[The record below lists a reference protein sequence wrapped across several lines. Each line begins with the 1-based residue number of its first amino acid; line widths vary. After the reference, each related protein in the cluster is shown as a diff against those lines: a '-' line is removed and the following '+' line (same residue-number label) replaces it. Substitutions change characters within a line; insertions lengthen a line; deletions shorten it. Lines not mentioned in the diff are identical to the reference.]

1 MGGKLN
7 QQTVE
12 ILSPSIDTRREI
24 AFDPWQLA
32 QLLEQMA
39 AQATQEA
46 RLSLRPTT
54 PVVRMTMTIS
64 DAVKLAAILKSVPR
78 VN

>member
-7 QQTVE
+7 QNTGE

-32 QLLEQMA
+32 TLLEQMA
-39 AQATQEA
+39 QKATSEA
-46 RLSLRPTT
+46 RISLKPTT
-54 PVVRMTMTIS
+54 PVVRMTMTIA

-78 VN
+78 IN